1 MSHELTKKL
10 QAGVA
15 FEDDQKSADAISIYE
30 GIIAYKF
37 QGEDDITEETVK
49 AKEQASYR
57 LAAIFSQLS
66 LFDELIDLTKMI
78 LPMYLDL
85 PKSKTA
91 KIIRTL
97 FDQCIKFPGRNR
109 YEQLIDLSKYIIEWC
124 EKESRSF
131 LRMKIEQKLADLYFK
146 QQKYNESLAI
156 LNKLLHELKKKDD
169 KQLIVESQLVES
181 KVYHALENLPKAK
194 AALTAVKTTA
204 NSIYV
209 VPMLQA

>member
-1 MSHELTKKL
+1 MSSELTKKL
-10 QAGVA
+10 EAGIQ

-30 GIIAYKF
+30 SIIAYKF
-37 QGEDDITEETVK
+37 QNEDEINEETVK

-57 LAAIFSQLS
+57 LAAIFAQLS

-109 YEQLIDLSKYIIEWC
+109 YEALIDLSKYIIEWC
-124 EKESRSF
+124 DKEFRSF
-131 LRMKIEQKLADLYFK
+131 LRMKIE
-146 QQKYNESLAI
+146 
-156 LNKLLHELKKKDD
+156 
-169 KQLIVESQLVES
+169 
-181 KVYHALENLPKAK
+181 
-194 AALTAVKTTA
+194 
-204 NSIYV
+204 
-209 VPMLQA
+209 

>member
-10 QAGVA
+10 QAGIA
-15 FEDDQKSADAISIYE
+15 FEEDQKSADAISIYE
-30 GIIAYKF
+30 GIIAHKF
-37 QGEDDITEETVK
+37 AGEDDITEETVK

-57 LAAIFSQLS
+57 LASIFAQLS

-78 LPMYLDL
+78 LPMYIDL

-124 EKESRSF
+124 DKESRSF

-169 KQLIVESQLVES
+169 K
-181 KVYHALENLPKAK
+181 
-194 AALTAVKTTA
+194 
-204 NSIYV
+204 
-209 VPMLQA
+209 